1 MVSGDLKLESLLSQ
15 VKRMEEYQELEELAQ
30 RTVEAMA
37 EHDDLKALHQNLR
50 GHFLGTSSMTKI
62 EKAFLK
68 SLVQAGELPCDV
80 AVQEVIKVWS
90 DHAFFKDNS

>member
-37 EHDDLKALHQNLR
+37 EGAFPRDKFDDQDRK
-50 GHFLGTSSMTKI
+50 GIPK
-62 EKAFLK
+62 
-68 SLVQAGELPCDV
+68 VAG
-80 AVQEVIKVWS
+80 S
-90 DHAFFKDNS
+90 GR